1 MISFAPRCAASTAAA
16 LNSQAT
22 ALEALVSYSWPG
34 NVREMEN
41 LIERLAIIF
50 DEATIDVSDLAP
62 YLAHIDQYMERQQR
76 PAASLLEMEK
86 QEVLDALKR
95 NNWIQSHAAKELGIT
110 LRQMGYR
117 VKKFDLEEIVKR
129 KRFAA

>member
-1 MISFAPRCAASTAAA
+1 MSRIWRLTSLILISTWRDNC
-16 LNSQAT
+16 
-22 ALEALVSYSWPG
+22 G
-34 NVREMEN
+34 R
-41 LIERLAIIF
+41 RLPCF
-50 DEATIDVSDLAP
+50 
-62 YLAHIDQYMERQQR
+62 
-76 PAASLLEMEK
+76 EMEK

-129 KRFAA
+129 KRFAHSVRCGPIMGR